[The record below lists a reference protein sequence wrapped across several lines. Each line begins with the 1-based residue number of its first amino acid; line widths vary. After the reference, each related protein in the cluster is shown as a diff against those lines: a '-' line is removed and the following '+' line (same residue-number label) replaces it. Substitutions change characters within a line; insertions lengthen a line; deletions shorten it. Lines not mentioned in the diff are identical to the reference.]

1 MCGWVIFIL
10 VPKHDLLSGWLSV
23 TILEKDHVS
32 SLLFL
37 MQHKA
42 LPKPS
47 DAKHQLQLAFKKY
60 GLISDHEYSELR
72 ACNTVIW

>member
-1 MCGWVIFIL
+1 MCGWLFFIL
-10 VPKHDLLSGWLSV
+10 VPKRDLLSGWLSV
-23 TILEKDHVS
+23 TILAKDHVS

-37 MQHKA
+37 IQHKA

-47 DAKHQLQLAFKKY
+47 DVKHQLLLAFKKY

-72 ACNTVIW
+72 ACNIVI